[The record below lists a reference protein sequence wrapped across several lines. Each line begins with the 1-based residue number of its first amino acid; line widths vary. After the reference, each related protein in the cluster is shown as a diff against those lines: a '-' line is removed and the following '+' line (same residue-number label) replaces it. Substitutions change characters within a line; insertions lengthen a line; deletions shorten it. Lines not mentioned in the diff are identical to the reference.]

1 MPLWMS
7 PRTAW
12 AASERNP
19 SERMASSTPWPCSQ
33 SSMKLRKGRPAS
45 GSTGFGVVSVSGRRR
60 VPSPPASTS
69 ACTSGSS
76 RSMAGPEA
84 ADARAPSREEPLTG
98 YGRRDVGGAADALVR
113 EAGGHERVAVEE
125 VASVN
130 DQRVSHALLDLT
142 GPVELRELRPFGHEN
157 RTVSAVER
165 VERAVAELGA
175 TDQLGRSP
183 HCDRVVDAHVR
194 ALALEARSKHECRRL
209 TDVVGVRLESQPEQ
223 RDLLPDERP
232 EVLLQLRDDA
242 ALLQLVDL
250 DHRGEQLEVVA
261 RVAGELLQRRDVFR
275 EAVVS
280 YEPTRR
286 HDRVGV
292 RDLEGVD
299 GAVIAR
305 RPLARE
311 PDPGSVARMA
321 AVAGRRDL
329 LGLAVQRLP
338 DALGVFRA
346 DEVEHPLH
354 LVGAR
359 DQQPVV
365 VDRRLGGAADLPASS
380 DPDVAQQAEHPVGE
394 RAAGGAVFEHH
405 GRSAGD
411 QRPRPVTEPRAGEQG
426 ALVRLRLAPDH
437 IRDLLLVAV
446 RAHAEAVPVAV
457 QQPRRNADGHG
468 GSCAADGGLETV
480 LAPVAGDLVDQI
492 PLILRVEGPLDATAA
507 TVAAAMT
514 LREIEPDN
522 APEALVVHEAR
533 RHPGPVARGRIGR
546 AG

>member
-113 EAGGHERVAVEE
+113 EARGHQRVAVEE
-125 VASVN
+125 VASVD

-275 EAVVS
+275 E
-280 YEPTRR
+280 TRAAITR
-286 HDRVGV
+286 ARPQELRPDARVEAHPARDLLHVGPQLLGHV
-292 RDLEGVD
+292 RDLVDERDLGREEGV
-299 GAVIAR
+299 R
-305 RPLARE
+305 RELDHLRRGGVRADHRCVE
-311 PDPGSVARMA
+311 RLVELLD
-321 AVAGRRDL
+321 AVA
-329 LGLAVQRLP
+329 
-338 DALGVFRA
+338 
-346 DEVEHPLH
+346 
-354 LVGAR
+354 
-359 DQQPVV
+359 
-365 VDRRLGGAADLPASS
+365 
-380 DPDVAQQAEHPVGE
+380 
-394 RAAGGAVFEHH
+394 
-405 GRSAGD
+405 
-411 QRPRPVTEPRAGEQG
+411 
-426 ALVRLRLAPDH
+426 
-437 IRDLLLVAV
+437 
-446 RAHAEAVPVAV
+446 
-457 QQPRRNADGHG
+457 
-468 GSCAADGGLETV
+468 
-480 LAPVAGDLVDQI
+480 
-492 PLILRVEGPLDATAA
+492 EG
-507 TVAAAMT
+507 
-514 LREIEPDN
+514 
-522 APEALVVHEAR
+522 
-533 RHPGPVARGRIGR
+533 
-546 AG
+546 